1 MKQFKEFINV
11 QGVTQLVTVND
22 KVRYIPR
29 HAEADRNHKDC
40 ETGIVTSLTNKFCF
54 VRYEKQ
60 HPESNGQATS
70 YDDIEVI

>member
-11 QGVTQLVTVND
+11 QGLTQTINVGD
-22 KVRYIPR
+22 KVRYIPL

-40 ETGIVTSLTNKFCF
+40 ETGIVTSLTDKFCF

-60 HPESNGQATS
+60 HQEANGQATA